1 MRRPA
6 LSFPASCSAS
16 HPAGAERS
24 GNAGIDGRDE
34 AVTEDRIRAGTWMTA
49 PPLTVPAHAL
59 LSAAVACLARSAEE
73 AVPVVDDSGALVG
86 VVSKTRILAWIAEG
100 GDMRTPV
107 EAVMETD
114 VTAVGPDAPLEAVL
128 PTPGTVVPVVDDAR
142 RVVGVLT
149 LGDALR
155 AVLHEL
161 GRTSVRIDSVLSSVH
176 TLSVVLDAAYEGIVV
191 VDAQGIIREI
201 NSAYCRFLGVRREEA
216 VGRHVTEVIDN
227 TRMHIV
233 VQTGIPERGCVQRV
247 RGQEVVVHRIPIWDG
262 GKVIGGVGMVVFR
275 SVSELVDLLERI
287 QETIRAES
295 ETRANASDESKVVS
309 VPVGNREGRDPFAT
323 LLGRSEA
330 LETVKRLARKAAR
343 TPATVLITG
352 ESGTGKELLARAIH
366 AASPFANGPIV
377 SVNCAAIPESLLEAE
392 LFGYEEG
399 AFTGARKGG
408 KPGKIE
414 LANGGTLFLDE
425 IGDMPLAMQA
435 KLLRV
440 LEERRV
446 ERVGGVT
453 SRPVT
458 MRVVAATNRSLEEMV
473 RKGAFRADL
482 YYRLNIIRLHLPP
495 LRERRSD
502 IPLLLSH
509 HLERVVRRYRLPA
522 KSFTKEAVSALMAY
536 PWPGNVREL
545 VNTVEALVNLV
556 DGPVIRSEDL
566 PPHIR
571 SAAEMPGCRDA
582 EEAKGDRSLVQ
593 DVKRAAEERERE
605 RIVEAL
611 SQAGGNKAKAA
622 RLLGIHRS
630 TLYEKLRKYG
640 LLPSAA
646 PPAKRAT

>member
-1 MRRPA
+1 M
-6 LSFPASCSAS
+6 
-16 HPAGAERS
+16 
-24 GNAGIDGRDE
+24 
-34 AVTEDRIRAGTWMTA
+34 
-49 PPLTVPAHAL
+49 
-59 LSAAVACLARSAEE
+59 
-73 AVPVVDDSGALVG
+73 
-86 VVSKTRILAWIAEG
+86 
-100 GDMRTPV
+100 
-107 EAVMETD
+107 
-114 VTAVGPDAPLEAVL
+114 
-128 PTPGTVVPVVDDAR
+128 
-142 RVVGVLT
+142 
-149 LGDALR
+149 
-155 AVLHEL
+155 
-161 GRTSVRIDSVLSSVH
+161 
-176 TLSVVLDAAYEGIVV
+176 
-191 VDAQGIIREI
+191 
-201 NSAYCRFLGVRREEA
+201 
-216 VGRHVTEVIDN
+216 
-227 TRMHIV
+227 
-233 VQTGIPERGCVQRV
+233 
-247 RGQEVVVHRIPIWDG
+247 
-262 GKVIGGVGMVVFR
+262 
-275 SVSELVDLLERI
+275 
-287 QETIRAES
+287 
-295 ETRANASDESKVVS
+295 
-309 VPVGNREGRDPFAT
+309 
-323 LLGRSEA
+323 GRSEA

-343 TPATVLITG
+343 TPSTVLITG

-366 AASPFANGPIV
+366 AASPFAEGPFV
-377 SVNCAAIPESLLEAE
+377 SVNCAAIPENLLEAE

-414 LANGGTLFLDE
+414 LADGGTLFLDE

-453 SRPVT
+453 SRPV
-458 MRVVAATNRSLEEMV
+458 RVRVIAATNRSLEEMV

-495 LRERRSD
+495 LRERRTD

-522 KSFTKEAVSALMAY
+522 KSFTKEAVSILLAY
-536 PWPGNVREL
+536 HWPGNVREL

-556 DGPVIRSEDL
+556 DGPDIRPEDL

-571 SAAEMPGCRDA
+571 SAAKTPDGQGA
-582 EEAKGDRSLVQ
+582 EEAQEELSLVRE
-593 DVKRAAEERERE
+593 VKRAAEERERE
-605 RIVEAL
+605 RILAAL

>member
-1 MRRPA
+1 MGEKA
-6 LSFPASCSAS
+6 
-16 HPAGAERS
+16 
-24 GNAGIDGRDE
+24 I
-34 AVTEDRIRAGTWMTA
+34 AVQGLEQ
-49 PPLTVPAHAL
+49 
-59 LSAAVACLARSAEE
+59 SAVAPE
-73 AVPVVDDSGALVG
+73 
-86 VVSKTRILAWIAEG
+86 
-100 GDMRTPV
+100 TP
-107 EAVMETD
+107 
-114 VTAVGPDAPLEAVL
+114 
-128 PTPGTVVPVVDDAR
+128 
-142 RVVGVLT
+142 
-149 LGDALR
+149 
-155 AVLHEL
+155 
-161 GRTSVRIDSVLSSVH
+161 LSSGH

-216 VGRHVTEVIDN
+216 IGRHVTEVIDN

-233 VQTGIPERGCVQRV
+233 VQTGIPERGCIQRV
-247 RGQEVVVHRIPIWDG
+247 RGQEVVVHRIPIWEG
-262 GKVIGGVGMVVFR
+262 GRVIGAVGLVVFR
-275 SVSELVDLLERI
+275 SVSELVELLERI
-287 QETIRAES
+287 QETVRAES
-295 ETRANASDESKVVS
+295 NPKAKVPDESAVGA
-309 VPVGNREGRDPFAT
+309 VPAGIREGRDPFAA

-343 TPATVLITG
+343 TPSTVLITG

-366 AASPFANGPIV
+366 AASPFAEGPFV
-377 SVNCAAIPESLLEAE
+377 SVNCAAIPENLLEAE

-414 LANGGTLFLDE
+414 LADGGTLFLDE

-453 SRPVT
+453 SRPV
-458 MRVVAATNRSLEEMV
+458 RVRVIAATNRSLEEMV

-495 LRERRSD
+495 LRERRTE

-522 KSFTKEAVSALMAY
+522 KSFTKEAVSILIAY
-536 PWPGNVREL
+536 HWPGNVREL

-556 DGPVIRSEDL
+556 DGPDIRPEDL

-571 SAAEMPGCRDA
+571 SAAKTPDGQGA
-582 EEAKGDRSLVQ
+582 EEAQEELSLVRE
-593 DVKRAAEERERE
+593 VKRAAEERERE
-605 RIVEAL
+605 RILAAL

-640 LLPSAA
+640 FLASSSGATATGGSAA
-646 PPAKRAT
+646 KDPDAPG